1 MEQDQ
6 KQSPLLVVSNLT
18 LKHQRAD
25 TSTAILRD
33 VSFELRAGEI
43 LGLIGESG
51 AGKST
56 LGNAVLGLLAPGFSQ
71 TGGRILF
78 RGQAFDEMN
87 DKDRM
92 TVRGRRISAIFQDHT
107 ASLDPLMC
115 VGSQIVETIQALDRS
130 LTVRQ
135 ARAHALVLMERVGIQ
150 DPAGRYSQYPH
161 QFSGGQRQ
169 RIVIAIALAGKPD
182 IIVADEPTSA
192 LDATVQ
198 KQILA
203 LLRKLTEETGVSII
217 LVTHDM
223 GVISEIADRVVV
235 MRHGKIVEQGVTS
248 SILDAPAEPY
258 TRDLLAAVPCLRLS
272 RVHHQPPVLSHD
284 AEVDGD
290 RVNPVGL
297 VGPRSALSIK
307 GVTKTFARR
316 SLPWL
321 RSDRQSFALQDV
333 TIEIKRGAITGIVG
347 ESGSGKSTIGRI
359 VAGLETANRG
369 TLEIDGAGFDISRS
383 GRKSGLLGQVQMIFQ
398 DPAMSLNPRM
408 SIDSA
413 LEESVRSGDRESN
426 SYAHEVGELMDRLGL
441 QKNLL
446 KSFPH
451 QLSGGQKQRVCIA
464 RALLARPSI
473 IVADEPTSALD
484 VSVQAEIVSLL
495 KETVRERGLSMLF
508 ISHDLALVQDLCHAI
523 YIFKDGIVEDSGPTD
538 FIFSQSHNPYTR
550 RLIDARPLRFTH

>member
-1 MEQDQ
+1 MEQD
-6 KQSPLLVVSNLT
+6 QSPLLVVSNLT

-25 TSTAILRD
+25 TSTTILRD
-33 VSFELRAGEI
+33 VSFELRSGEI

-56 LGNAVLGLLAPGFSQ
+56 LGNAVLGLLATGFKQ
-71 TGGRILF
+71 TGGRIVF
-78 RGQAFDEMN
+78 REKAVDELYDM
-87 DKDRM
+87 DRM
-92 TVRGRRISAIFQDHT
+92 AFRGRRISAIFQDHT
-107 ASLDPLMC
+107 ASLDPLMS
-115 VGSQIVETIQALDRS
+115 VGSQIVETIRALKTS
-130 LTVRQ
+130 FNPRQ
-135 ARAHALVLMERVGIQ
+135 ARAHALDLMERVGI
-150 DPAGRYSQYPH
+150 DNPADRYNQYPH

-203 LLRKLTEETGVSII
+203 LLRKLTDETKVSII

-235 MRHGKIVEQGVTS
+235 MRHGQVVEQGVTS

-258 TRDLLAAVPCLRLS
+258 TRDLLAAVPRLRLS
-272 RVHHQPPVLSHD
+272 GVHQPPVL
-284 AEVDGD
+284 AQGGEVDGD
-290 RVNPVGL
+290 SVDSDGL
-297 VGPRSALSIK
+297 VGLRSILSLK

-316 SLPWL
+316 GPPWR
-321 RSDRQSFALQDV
+321 RSGRQSCALQDV
-333 TIEIKRGAITGIVG
+333 TLEIKHGAITGIVG

-408 SIDSA
+408 SIGSA
-413 LEESVRSGDRESN
+413 LEESVRSGDRGSN
-426 SYAHEVGELMDRLGL
+426 SDAHEVGELMDRLGL
-441 QKNLL
+441 PKILL

-484 VSVQAEIVSLL
+484 VSVQAEIVTLL

-523 YIFKDGIVEDSGPTD
+523 YIFKDGIVEDSGPTH
-538 FIFSQSHNPYTR
+538 FIFSQSDNPYTR

>member
-18 LKHQRAD
+18 LKHQRAE
-25 TSTAILRD
+25 TSTTILRD

-71 TGGRILF
+71 TGGQILF
-78 RGQAFDEMN
+78 RGQAFDELSVK
-87 DKDRM
+87 DKLAI
-92 TVRGRRISAIFQDHT
+92 RGRRISAIFQDHT
-107 ASLDPLMC
+107 ASLDPLMS
-115 VGSQIVETIQALDRS
+115 VGSQIVETTQALDGS
-130 LTVRQ
+130 LTARQ
-135 ARAHALVLMERVGIQ
+135 ARAHALDLMERVGIQ

-182 IIVADEPTSA
+182 IIVADEPTS

-235 MRHGKIVEQGVTS
+235 MRHGKVVEKGVTS

-258 TRDLLAAVPCLRLS
+258 TRDLLASVPRLRLS
-272 RVHHQPPVLSHD
+272 GIHQSPVLSHG
-284 AEVDGD
+284 AEPAGDGID
-290 RVNPVGL
+290 PAGP
-297 VGPRSALSIK
+297 VGPRSVMSVK
-307 GVTKTFARR
+307 GVTKTFAHR

-333 TIEIKRGAITGIVG
+333 TIEIERGAITGIVG

-359 VAGLETANRG
+359 VAGLETANQG

-398 DPAMSLNPRM
+398 DPAMSLNPLM
-408 SIDSA
+408 SVGSA
-413 LEESVRSGDRESN
+413 LEESVRSGNRGSK
-426 SYAHEVGELMDRLGL
+426 SYAHEVGDLMDRLGL
-441 QKNLL
+441 PRILL

-484 VSVQAEIVSLL
+484 VSVQAEIVTLL

-523 YIFKDGIVEDSGPTD
+523 YIFKDGIVEDSGATD
-538 FIFSQSHNPYTR
+538 FIFSQSDNPYTR
-550 RLIDARPLRFTH
+550 RLIEARPLRFTH

>member
-6 KQSPLLVVSNLT
+6 DQSQSPLLVVSNLT
-18 LKHQRAD
+18 LKHQRND
-25 TSTAILRD
+25 ISTTILRD
-33 VSFELRAGEI
+33 LSFELRPGEI

-78 RGQAFDEMN
+78 HGLAIDEMS
-87 DKDRM
+87 DEDRM
-92 TVRGRRISAIFQDHT
+92 AIRGRRISAIFQDHT
-107 ASLDPLMC
+107 ASLDPLMS
-115 VGSQIVETIQALDRS
+115 VGSQIVETIRALDGS
-130 LTVRQ
+130 LDARRARVR
-135 ARAHALVLMERVGIQ
+135 ALDLMERVGIQ
-150 DPAGRYSQYPH
+150 NPADRYSQYPH

-203 LLRKLTEETGVSII
+203 LLRKLTDETKVAII

-235 MRHGKIVEQGVTS
+235 MRHGKVVEQGATS
-248 SILDAPAEPY
+248 SILGSPSEPY
-258 TRDLLAAVPCLRLS
+258 TRDLLAAVPRLRTA
-272 RVHHQPPVLSHD
+272 RVDHQPPVD
-284 AEVDGD
+284 GAEVARDTIDPTGLA
-290 RVNPVGL
+290 RPRCILSVEGVN
-297 VGPRSALSIK
+297 
-307 GVTKTFARR
+307 KTFARR
-316 SLPWL
+316 GLPWR
-321 RSDRQSFALQDV
+321 RSDRLSFALQDV
-333 TIEIKRGAITGIVG
+333 TIEIERGAITGIVG

-359 VAGLETANRG
+359 VAGLETANSG
-369 TLEIDGAGFDISRS
+369 ALEIDGSRFDISRA
-383 GRKSGLLGQVQMIFQ
+383 GRKSGLLGRVQMIFQ

-408 SIDSA
+408 SIGSA
-413 LEESVRSGDRESN
+413 LEESVRSGERGSK
-426 SYAHEVGELMDRLGL
+426 SYGDEVGELMDRLGL
-441 QKNLL
+441 PIILL

-484 VSVQAEIVSLL
+484 VSVQAEIVTLL

-523 YIFKDGIVEDSGPTD
+523 YIFKDGIVEDSGSTD
-538 FIFSQSHNPYTR
+538 FIFSRSDNPYTR